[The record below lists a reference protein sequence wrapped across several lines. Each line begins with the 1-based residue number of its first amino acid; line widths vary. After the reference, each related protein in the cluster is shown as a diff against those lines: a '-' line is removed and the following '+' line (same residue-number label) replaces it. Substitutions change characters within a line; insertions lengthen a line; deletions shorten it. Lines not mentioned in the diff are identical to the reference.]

1 MIQRIQTVYLLLV
14 VVFVILSMF
23 FPYATFIND
32 SVVIQINAF
41 GLEPDQTET
50 TVRFPIYVGL
60 FMIIGVSVASIG
72 LFKNRK
78 HQLLFGKIN
87 YILILITL
95 VLLLIDIDFLSEKF
109 LKDNGLPIYGWG
121 TYFIVWR
128 GNLIFHLPYHAAS
141 AMPKAVSRCL
151 RSERLPLESMH
162 RKSTIKKKNKLR
174 KNIKNKFFL

>member
-1 MIQRIQTVYLLLV
+1 MLQRIQTVYLVLV

-32 SVVIQINAF
+32 SVVVKINAF
-41 GLEPDQTET
+41 GLDPTQTET

-60 FMIIGVSVASIG
+60 FMIIGVSVSSIG

-78 HQLLFGKIN
+78 RQLLFGKIN
-87 YILILITL
+87 YILILLTL

-121 TYFIVWR
+121 TYFIVC
-128 GNLIFHLPYHAAS
+128 S
-141 AMPKAVSRCL
+141 
-151 RSERLPLESMH
+151 LPLVFLAN
-162 RKSTIKKKNKLR
+162 RAIKKDEALVKSLDRLR
-174 KNIKNKFFL
+174 